1 MCVCVIYILHKH
13 KITVC
18 DTYIYTYTHV
28 YNIYKHSDVMNS
40 KCEKLLYRNVKDIF
54 HHFKKYIFSY
64 KNKSNLKTIFGSTL
78 GNEQSNT
85 FH

>member
-1 MCVCVIYILHKH
+1 MYIIYNK
-13 KITVC
+13 
-18 DTYIYTYTHV
+18 Y
-28 YNIYKHSDVMNS
+28 SDVMNS
-40 KCEKLLYRNVKDIF
+40 KCEKLLLYRNVKDIF